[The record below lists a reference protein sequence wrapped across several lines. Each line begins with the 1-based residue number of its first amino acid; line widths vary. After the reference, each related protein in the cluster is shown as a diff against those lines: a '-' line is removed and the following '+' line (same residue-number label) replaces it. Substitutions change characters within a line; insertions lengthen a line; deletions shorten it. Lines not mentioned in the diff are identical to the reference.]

1 MPRVAFTAK
10 TRKYLGSLDA
20 VESVTQYRI
29 CYSKEFRD
37 DCMRR
42 YAEGGSPAAIFREAG
57 LDPKIIGYKR
67 VERCIARWKA
77 ENAEKAAQEQEAQ
90 EKSHARLAIRPK
102 AGYDGL
108 LRLRPTDFVGC
119 VVRCGGTWG
128 ISKCLRC
135 YGLVAALACANWLV
149 HESVCVNRLVRA
161 DWYEPIG
168 GPA

>member
-57 LDPKIIGYKR
+57 SSDFFHELSATPIAIIH
-67 VERCIARWKA
+67 E
-77 ENAEKAAQEQEAQ
+77 
-90 EKSHARLAIRPK
+90 IRK
-102 AGYDGL
+102 FHLY
-108 LRLRPTDFVGC
+108 RE
-119 VVRCGGTWG
+119 
-128 ISKCLRC
+128 I
-135 YGLVAALACANWLV
+135 
-149 HESVCVNRLVRA
+149 
-161 DWYEPIG
+161 
-168 GPA
+168 

>member
-77 ENAEKAAQEQEAQ
+77 ENAEKAAETAAENSENQGERISNLPIQVNF
-90 EKSHARLAIRPK
+90 SNFMD
-102 AGYDGL
+102 YSDG
-108 LRLRPTDFVGC
+108 
-119 VVRCGGTWG
+119 
-128 ISKCLRC
+128 
-135 YGLVAALACANWLV
+135 
-149 HESVCVNRLVRA
+149 VCR
-161 DWYEPIG
+161 
-168 GPA
+168 

>member
-77 ENAEKAAQEQEAQ
+77 EDAEKAAQRW
-90 EKSHARLAIRPK
+90 SGSRDRISARLCVARTLTIVQPVGK
-102 AGYDGL
+102 AN
-108 LRLRPTDFVGC
+108 
-119 VVRCGGTWG
+119 G
-128 ISKCLRC
+128 I
-135 YGLVAALACANWLV
+135 
-149 HESVCVNRLVRA
+149 
-161 DWYEPIG
+161 
-168 GPA
+168 